1 MAEDLRVLLERQRDD
16 FRSIL
21 QEAAAARSALCE
33 HELIIRIDNIIALA
47 RTAIER
53 DGNGPGLTPEIPPG

>member
-1 MAEDLRVLLERQRDD
+1 MAEDLRVLVERQRDD

-33 HELIIRIDNIIALA
+33 HELIIRIDTIIALA
-47 RTAIER
+47 RAAIER
-53 DGNGPGLTPEIPPG
+53 DGLAPEPEPDP